1 MLKRQVKTKSHRASV
16 CKVALAFGL
25 LFDDQA
31 AGRAKSVYLAVVTDD
46 AAFGGEQ
53 RAAYGNDFGFGA
65 VSLVRLQ
72 GAYHFDIQI
81 DGAKIDACFQ
91 HGVYCTAGDG
101 VYHGG
106 VKSAMHTA

>member
-1 MLKRQVKTKSHRASV
+1 M
-16 CKVALAFGL
+16 CKVALACSL

-31 AGRAKSVYLAVVTDD
+31 AGRAKGMYLAIVTDD
-46 AAFGGEQ
+46 AAFSGEQ
-53 RAAYGNDFGFGA
+53 GAAYGDDFGLGA
-65 VSLVRLQ
+65 VRLMGLQ